1 LQVVIR
7 IYVHLEESGDHSV
20 MIRDLL
26 RNSPK
31 AKILL
36 RKSKLIVLERNA
48 NVSGYTGNGVYI
60 KVVISVLEER
70 L

>member
-1 LQVVIR
+1 MQVVIR

-48 NVSGYTGNGVYI
+48 NVSDYTGNGVYI

>member
-1 LQVVIR
+1 M
-7 IYVHLEESGDHSV
+7 YVHLEESGDHTV

-36 RKSKLIVLERNA
+36 RKSKLIVLERYA
-48 NVSGYTGNGVYI
+48 NVSDSTGIGVYI

>member
-1 LQVVIR
+1 ML
-7 IYVHLEESGDHSV
+7 V

-48 NVSGYTGNGVYI
+48 NVSDSTGIGVYI